1 MHSLEQPERKLRV
14 AVLMGGTSSERPI
27 SLSTGKM
34 ILSALD
40 QDRYTVVAIDTKD
53 LLSVPDAGGEALPA
67 AGLSESRMTAD
78 VTEDTEDSCSS
89 LSSAIQP
96 SREKSVLS
104 VPSASSMLSVIQK
117 PDVVFIALH
126 GKGGEDGT
134 IQGMLELLG
143 LTYTGSGV
151 MASALAMD
159 KAMTKRLFRSAG
171 IPVLEDLLVRRGQA
185 LDPAALTAGVCQL
198 LGGFPVFVKPN
209 AEGST
214 FGCTLVANSAELPGA
229 IETALKYD
237 RLTIIERY
245 ARGMEI
251 TVGVLGNTGDPEG
264 VEALPV
270 IEIVPK
276 ATYYDYESKYA
287 EGGSEHIIPARLS
300 EALLRRAQE
309 TAVRCHEMLGCRG
322 MSRTDM
328 IVAGQ
333 ELYVLEVNTIPGM
346 TPTSLLPQAAAQAGI
361 PFAKLLDRLIE
372 SALRRE

>member
-1 MHSLEQPERKLRV
+1 MQSLVQPERKLRI

-40 QDRYTVVAIDTKD
+40 QNRYIVSAIDTKD
-53 LLSVPDAGGEALPA
+53 LIALPGAAPEALPKA
-67 AGLSESRMTAD
+67 EASAEPVVLSESRIA
-78 VTEDTEDSCSS
+78 TEDTEEHG
-89 LSSAIQP
+89 SSAP
-96 SREKSVLS
+96 SVSSV
-104 VPSASSMLSVIQK
+104 LSVIQK

-134 IQGMLELLG
+134 IQGMLEMLG
-143 LTYTGSGV
+143 LPYTGSGV
-151 MASALAMD
+151 LASALAMD

-171 IPVLEDLLVRRGQA
+171 IPVIEDLLVRRGQP
-185 LDPAALTAGVCQL
+185 LDPVALTSGVCRL

-214 FGCTLVANSAELPGA
+214 FGCTLVASSAELPA
-229 IETALKYD
+229 AVETALKYD
-237 RLTIIERY
+237 HMALIERY
-245 ARGMEI
+245 VRGTEI
-251 TVGVLGNTGDPEG
+251 TVGVLGNTGDSEG
-264 VEALPV
+264 LEALPV

-276 ATYYDYESKYA
+276 AAYYDYESKYA

-309 TAVRCHEMLGCRG
+309 TALRCHELLGCRG

-346 TPTSLLPQAAAQAGI
+346 TPTSLLPQAAAHAGI
-361 PFAKLLDRLIE
+361 PFAQLLDRLIE

>member
-1 MHSLEQPERKLRV
+1 VARGASPAEPAEQKATP
-14 AVLMGGTSSERPI
+14 AA
-27 SLSTGKM
+27 
-34 ILSALD
+34 ALD
-40 QDRYTVVAIDTKD
+40 AA
-53 LLSVPDAGGEALPA
+53 LLAPGSQGE
-67 AGLSESRMTAD
+67 
-78 VTEDTEDSCSS
+78 
-89 LSSAIQP
+89 
-96 SREKSVLS
+96 
-104 VPSASSMLSVIQK
+104 K

-143 LTYTGSGV
+143 LPYTGSGV
-151 MASALAMD
+151 LASALAMD
-159 KAMTKRLFRSAG
+159 KAMTKHLFRSAG

-214 FGCTLVANSAELPGA
+214 FGCTLVASSAELPGA
-229 IETALKYD
+229 IEIALQYD
-237 RLTIIERY
+237 ALAIIERY

-251 TVGVLGNTGDPEG
+251 TVGVLGNTGEAEG
-264 VEALPV
+264 LEALPV

-276 ATYYDYESKYA
+276 AAYYDYESKYA

-309 TAVRCHEMLGCRG
+309 IALRCHELLGCRG

-333 ELYVLEVNTIPGM
+333 ELVVLEVNTIPGM
-346 TPTSLLPQAAAQAGI
+346 TPTSLLPQAAAHAGI
-361 PFAKLLDRLIE
+361 PFSQLLDRLIA